1 MKTQYIQYKMYV
13 LIFIGMKSILNTHLY
28 FYISICIHSIEKE
41 ETWKWNLKQKYDIRI
56 RLRIMRAC
64 LLDPDPASKSRS

>member
-13 LIFIGMKSILNTHLY
+13 LIFIGHIKHTFIFLY
-28 FYISICIHSIEKE
+28 LYIHSIEKE

-56 RLRIMRAC
+56 RLRITGH
-64 LLDPDPASKSRS
+64 LLDQDLPCGFGDKK

>member
-1 MKTQYIQYKMYV
+1 MKTQFIQYKMYV
-13 LIFIGMKSILNTHLY
+13 LIFIGHIKHTFIFLY
-28 FYISICIHSIEKE
+28 FYILSIEKE

-56 RLRIMRAC
+56 RLRIMRG